1 MLKYLAAVAVAVA
14 PIALWP
20 AVVSA
25 APAWEQG
32 STVPGVFDLG
42 GPRSD
47 GSLLVAGSGALYTTT
62 PDGTVT
68 PFAKDIYH
76 DDPGG
81 EAYLAVSPGLPVPV
95 ALGCD
100 FPFDDAY
107 ILRLHAPIGVTHV
120 AASGTAIT
128 SLATLDLPGLSGIA
142 FDTSGSFG
150 HLLLV
155 TGPLNGRTELVAV
168 DCTGHGRVITRTAP
182 TLEGGVS
189 VAPLGFGAFGGDL
202 IGADEV
208 SGVIWAIAPDGTSSR
223 VVDSGLRKGG
233 DIGVESVAFVPDG
246 FISRGGFV
254 FYSDRSTPGNPHP
267 GTDHVL
273 RLSSADL
280 AAAGV
285 QDGDLLAATEGGA
298 SMIDVRCAASCT
310 VSSVVATPTTAH
322 GEGHLVFTLNPLPS
336 PSPPSAVKPSARP
349 AAPAGNGSTV
359 IAAAGGLAFLAAA
372 IFAASRRRRR

>member
-1 MLKYLAAVAVAVA
+1 MLKYLAAVGVALF
-14 PIALWP
+14 ALWP
-20 AVVSA
+20 AGVSA

-47 GSLLVAGSGALYTTT
+47 GSLIVAGSGALYALT
-62 PDGTVT
+62 PEGPVA
-68 PFAKDIYH
+68 PFAKAIYH
-76 DDPGG
+76 DDAGG

-95 ALGCD
+95 ALGCA

-107 ILRLHAPIGVTHV
+107 ILRLHAPIGVTEV
-120 AASGTAIT
+120 DASGTNIR
-128 SLATLDLPGLSGIA
+128 SLANVDLPGLSGIA

-155 TGPLNGRTELVAV
+155 TGSVNGKTELVAV
-168 DCTGHGRVITRTAP
+168 DCTGNTRVITRTAP
-182 TLEGGVS
+182 TVEGGLS

-208 SGVIWAIAPDGTSSR
+208 SGVIWALAPDGTSSR
-223 VVDSGLRKGG
+223 VVDSGLPKGG
-233 DIGVESVAFVPDG
+233 DIGVESVAFVPAG

-254 FYSDRSTPGNPHP
+254 YYSDRSTPGNPHP

-273 RLSSADL
+273 RLSSGDL

-298 SMIDVRCAASCT
+298 SMIDVRCGTGCT
-310 VSSVVATPTTAH
+310 VSSIVATPTTAH
-322 GEGHLVFTLNPLPS
+322 GEGHLVFTLNPLPLL
-336 PSPPSAVKPSARP
+336 SPPSAIKPATRPP
-349 AAPAGNGSTV
+349 AAAGNGSALT
-359 IAAAGGLAFLAAA
+359 AAAGALAFLAAA